1 MPGSSFV
8 PLDAEDVQV
17 SVRLEGDVLHL
28 TMSGSVETRDPGS
41 LFDPYWDAMDDTL
54 RREGVGLVELD
65 ISALDFMNSSG
76 ILTLVRWVMK
86 VAAQPAYQIVIRY
99 DHEVAWQQ
107 TSLPV
112 LARLAPE
119 VVRVETR

>member
-17 SVRLEGDVLHL
+17 SVRLDGAVLHL
-28 TMSGSVETRDPGS
+28 AMSGSVETRDPGGV
-41 LFDPYWDAMDDTL
+41 LDPYWHTLDDTL
-54 RREGVGLVELD
+54 RREGVPHVELD

-86 VAAQPAYQIVIRY
+86 VAAQPAYQILIRY
-99 DHEVAWQQ
+99 DDEVAWQQ

-112 LARLAPE
+112 LVRLAPA